1 FTKPLTITVTNA
13 DEAPTDITL
22 LGGLVQENAPGAVVG
37 TLSGL
42 DPENNITGYSIPD
55 PSSPFEVV
63 ELLGVP
69 TLKLKAGESLDYE
82 SLAPS
87 HTLSVLVQATD
98 ATNLTF
104 TKPLTIQVTNAD
116 EAPTDITLSNSSV
129 NENVLGATI
138 GTLSGLDP
146 ENNIT
151 SFTLFSDPSGKF
163 EIVPVLGI
171 PTLKVKA
178 GVFLDFETQSS
189 YNIIVQAKDATNLTF
204 NKPFT
209 ISVIDRPDVVTV
221 TGISSDPYKM
231 LETDLVNP
239 FANAEIVNPTG
250 ANFTVRVSLDTAS
263 KGVLSGG
270 GFVLESPGVY
280 KLANVNAATAQSALR
295 ALVFN
300 PKDEA
305 FGAVP
310 NPTNTVL
317 SIKFDN
323 DPVAATRSV
332 LDTWALGKS
341 NSDAYLMPFAVT
353 TNGLINLLGSNDDL
367 TLNSEG
373 PNILR
378 LANVE
383 TVKMSNPADVYN
395 DTITFTTAVDSNF
408 KVDLGGGIDTIK
420 LGTMSQ
426 KFTTSSFANVE
437 YIITT
442 ATTEDQVISLS
453 SGTVAPGSFLNI
465 DGSSLTTG
473 KLEVNASAS
482 GVGTSVIL
490 KGGAAADI
498 LTGGAGND
506 VLIGGGGAN
515 QLKGGAGDD
524 TLHFSG
530 FVSGSLFD
538 GEGGIDTLLFQGS
551 GLTLNLTTAGSS
563 SFKGMEIVDLNSGNN
578 TLVLDRASVN
588 SLVNS
593 GGGSG
598 ATELTI
604 QGNVGNTVQLKDGLL
619 SWSLTGIQTVDGT
632 VYNVYKDTLTHT
644 TTLNIQTGITIL

>member
-1 FTKPLTITVTNA
+1 
-13 DEAPTDITL
+13 
-22 LGGLVQENAPGAVVG
+22 
-37 TLSGL
+37 
-42 DPENNITGYSIPD
+42 GYSIPD
-55 PSSPFEVV
+55 PNSPFEIV
-63 ELLGVP
+63 EISGVP
-69 TLKLKAGESLDYE
+69 TLKLKAGESLNYE
-82 SLAPS
+82 DLGPS
-87 HTLSVLVQATD
+87 HSVSVIVQATD

-104 TKPLTIQVTNAD
+104 TKPLTI
-116 EAPTDITLSNSSV
+116 
-129 NENVLGATI
+129 
-138 GTLSGLDP
+138 
-146 ENNIT
+146 
-151 SFTLFSDPSGKF
+151 
-163 EIVPVLGI
+163 
-171 PTLKVKA
+171 
-178 GVFLDFETQSS
+178 
-189 YNIIVQAKDATNLTF
+189 
-204 NKPFT
+204 
-209 ISVIDRPDVVTV
+209 SVIDKPDVVTV
-221 TGISSDPYKM
+221 TGIPSDPCKM

-300 PKDEA
+300 PTDETFA
-305 FGAVP
+305 AVP

-332 LDTWALGKS
+332 LDTWALGLS
-341 NSDAYLMPFAVT
+341 RSDTYVMPFAVT

-426 KFTTSSFANVE
+426 KFSTSSFANVE

-442 ATTEDQVISLS
+442 ATTEDQTISLA
-453 SGTVAPGSFLNI
+453 SGTVAPGSFLEI
-465 DGSSLTTG
+465 DGQSLTTG

-506 VLIGGGGAN
+506 VLIGGGGAD
-515 QLKGGAGDD
+515 QLKGGGGGD

-538 GEGGIDTLLFQGS
+538 GEGGTDTLLFQGS
-551 GLTLNLTTAGSS
+551 GLTLDLTAVGSS
-563 SFKGMEIVDLNSGNN
+563 SFKGMEIVDLNSGHN
-578 TLVLDRASVN
+578 TLALNRASVN
-588 SLVNS
+588 SFVNS

-604 QGNVGNTVQLKDGLL
+604 HGDSGNTVTLKDGV
-619 SWSLTGIQTVDGT
+619 SNWSFTGTQTVDGT
-632 VYNVYKDTLTHT
+632 VYNVYKDSLTQT
-644 TTLNIQTGITIL
+644 TTLHIQTGITIL

>member
-1 FTKPLTITVTNA
+1 ESLDYESLSSPGSIEVIVKATDAGQETFQQTLTLPVLGVN
-13 DEAPTDITL
+13 EAPTAIAL
-22 LGGLVQENAPGAVVG
+22 SNSSVNENAPGAVVG
-37 TLSGL
+37 TLSGS
-42 DPENNITGYSIPD
+42 DPENNITG
-55 PSSPFEVV
+55 
-63 ELLGVP
+63 
-69 TLKLKAGESLDYE
+69 
-82 SLAPS
+82 
-87 HTLSVLVQATD
+87 
-98 ATNLTF
+98 
-104 TKPLTIQVTNAD
+104 
-116 EAPTDITLSNSSV
+116 
-129 NENVLGATI
+129 
-138 GTLSGLDP
+138 
-146 ENNIT
+146 
-151 SFTLFSDPSGKF
+151 FTLFSDPSNKF
-163 EIVPVLGI
+163 EIVGN
-171 PTLKVKA
+171 TLKVKA

-189 YNIIVQAKDATNLTF
+189 YSVTVRATDAGGLTF
-204 NKPFT
+204 DKAFT
-209 ISVIDRPDVVTV
+209 IQLIDRPDVVTV
-221 TGISSDPYKM
+221 TGIPSDPYKM

-239 FANAEIVNPTG
+239 FANAEIFNPTG

-280 KLANVNAATAQSALR
+280 KLANVNAATAQTALQ

-300 PKDEA
+300 PTDEA

-332 LDTWALGKS
+332 LDTWASGTSKS
-341 NSDAYLMPFAVT
+341 DTYVMPFAVT

-373 PNILR
+373 QNILR

-383 TVKMSNPADVYN
+383 TVKMSNVADVH
-395 DTITFTTAVDSNF
+395 DDIISFTTAVDSNF
-408 KVDLGGGIDTIK
+408 KIDLGGGIDTIK
-420 LGTMSQ
+420 LGTMEQ

-437 YIITT
+437 NIITT
-442 ATTEDQVISLS
+442 ATTTNQTISLS

-473 KLEVNASAS
+473 KLDVNASAS

-490 KGGAAADI
+490 KGGAAADV
-498 LTGGAGND
+498 LTGGAGSD

-515 QLKGGAGDD
+515 QLKGGGGDD

-530 FVSGSLFD
+530 FVSDSLFD

-551 GLTLNLTTAGSS
+551 GLTLDLTTAGSS
-563 SFKGMEIVDLNSGNN
+563 AFKGMEAVDLNSGNN
-578 TLVLDRASVN
+578 TLVLDRTSVN
-588 SLVNS
+588 SLVSS
-593 GGGSG
+593 GGGGST
-598 ATELTI
+598 TELTI
-604 QGNVGNTVQLKDGLL
+604 NGDVGNTVQLKDGLL
-619 SWSLTGIQTVDGT
+619 NWSLTGTQTVDGT
-632 VYNVYKDTLTHT
+632 VYTVYKDSLTNT